1 MENYGYNVINETLC
15 GLNNTEN
22 ELYAVDCKGF
32 VSLDYSDMPYY
43 GELKVVPIWEI
54 VIKSILFVVIIL
66 FSIFGNILII
76 IVVIKNHTMW
86 TTTNYYLINLAV
98 ADLMVTISCTWVRL
112 VDDVTEGWILG
123 AFFCKINTF
132 TNSKYYFS
140 RNLNIQN
147 E

>member
-66 FSIFGNILII
+66 FSILWSII
-76 IVVIKNHTMW
+76 I
-86 TTTNYYLINLAV
+86 TTVYLYYYK
-98 ADLMVTISCTWVRL
+98 S
-112 VDDVTEGWILG
+112 
-123 AFFCKINTF
+123 KIW
-132 TNSKYYFS
+132 S
-140 RNLNIQN
+140 
-147 E
+147 